1 MHLHLFTGL
10 VVLLS
15 VVETKCQVCM
25 SIQTCLIHSI
35 WSPFSRLC
43 VSQATLA
50 VSLETDNCSL
60 LQTKMEAARAKA
72 EAISGQEDLPMGSK
86 MKEIQ
91 KLMAKAR
98 ASGKGKGK
106 KKATRSDQYK
116 KTKPLDRRMMSD
128 KRAINHK
135 AKKKAAKKSKPKG
148 KKNNG
153 GKSR

>member
-1 MHLHLFTGL
+1 M
-10 VVLLS
+10 
-15 VVETKCQVCM
+15 
-25 SIQTCLIHSI
+25 
-35 WSPFSRLC
+35 
-43 VSQATLA
+43 LA
-50 VSLETDNCSL
+50 I
-60 LQTKMEAARAKA
+60 LQSKMEAARAKA

-98 ASGKGKGK
+98 ASGKGKTK

-116 KTKPLDRRMMSD
+116 KSKPMDRRMFSD
-128 KRAINHK
+128 KRAVNFK

-153 GKSR
+153 NKSR

>member
-1 MHLHLFTGL
+1 MCAL
-10 VVLLS
+10 V
-15 VVETKCQVCM
+15 
-25 SIQTCLIHSI
+25 
-35 WSPFSRLC
+35 
-43 VSQATLA
+43 
-50 VSLETDNCSL
+50 
-60 LQTKMEAARAKA
+60 QTKMEAARAKA
-72 EAISGQEDLPMGSK
+72 EAISGQEDLPMNSK

-106 KKATRSDQYK
+106 KKATKSDQYK